1 MPLFRKLAAA
11 WNSLFHKDRF
21 ERDMDDELRHFL
33 DAAVQQKISSGMTR
47 PEALRTAREL
57 LPDLILLDISMPG
70 KDGLETTHLLRQALP
85 KTKIL
90 IMSQHDPVQ
99 FSPSALKAGAHAYV
113 DKSRLG
119 TDLLPAIESVA
130 RTSAAEL
137 ASPDP
142 SPSSRTPSSPAA
154 RPQEK
159 RNEESA
165 LPFAVAFK
173 IDFSPNLKSEI

>member
-1 MPLFRKLAAA
+1 MERKAMRILIA
-11 WNSLFHKDRF
+11 
-21 ERDMDDELRHFL
+21 DDNEMVRCGVRGLL
-33 DAAVQQKISSGMTR
+33 SCDAALEVCGEATNGT
-47 PEALRTAREL
+47 EALRTAREL